1 VHETRRHRLIW
12 AAVGC
17 VHAVALGAV
26 WFGGNQRATEP
37 TREGGVQM
45 VSLVSDPIALP
56 GESKHGVGLG
66 AGSPQVAPVSLA
78 PLRASQVV
86 SVVTSAS
93 GADLRAASDVSVS
106 SDSAP
111 VLPQVAEVFLPPAFR
126 VHQEPTYPER
136 ARRAGVEGLVT
147 VRISLLAN
155 GEIAAV
161 AVVGSS
167 GSRLLDEAAV
177 AAARSSIFTPAA
189 RSGVPVSAE
198 ATATYRFELR

>member
-1 VHETRRHRLIW
+1 MHETRRHRLIW
-12 AAVGC
+12 VAVGC

-37 TREGGVQM
+37 TREGGVLII
-45 VSLVSDPIALP
+45 SLVSDPIALP

-66 AGSPQVAPVSLA
+66 AGSPQVVPVPLA
-78 PLRASQVV
+78 PERASHAE
-86 SVVTSAS
+86 SVVTSVS
-93 GADLRAASDVSVS
+93 GADLRAASDVTVS
-106 SDSAP
+106 ADSAP
-111 VLPQVAEVFLPPAFR
+111 TLPIVAEVFLPPAFR
-126 VHQEPTYPER
+126 VHQEPAYPER

-167 GSRLLDEAAV
+167 GSRLLDDAA
-177 AAARSSIFTPAA
+177 AEAARSSVFTPAVK
-189 RSGVPVSAE
+189 GGMPVPAE

>member
-1 VHETRRHRLIW
+1 MHESRRHRLIW

-37 TREGGVQM
+37 TREGGVQI
-45 VSLVSDPIALP
+45 VLLVSDPMALP
-56 GESKHGVGLG
+56 GESKHGVGVG
-66 AGSPQVAPVSLA
+66 AGSPQVAPVPVA
-78 PLRASQVV
+78 PERISHAVNTATSTLGAELRV
-86 SVVTSAS
+86 
-93 GADLRAASDVSVS
+93 ASDVSVS

-111 VLPQVAEVFLPPAFR
+111 TLPIVAEVFLPPAFR
-126 VHQEPTYPER
+126 VHQEPAYPER

-147 VRISLLAN
+147 VRISLSAS
-155 GEIAAV
+155 GEIAEV

-177 AAARSSIFTPAA
+177 AAARSSIFRPAA
-189 RSGVPVSAE
+189 RGGVPVSAE
-198 ATATYRFELR
+198 AVASYRFELR

>member
-12 AAVGC
+12 VAVGC

-37 TREGGVQM
+37 TREGGVLII
-45 VSLVSDPIALP
+45 SLVSDPIALP

-66 AGSPQVAPVSLA
+66 AGSPQVVPVPLA
-78 PLRASQVV
+78 PERASHAV
-86 SVVTSAS
+86 SVVTSIS
-93 GADLRAASDVSVS
+93 GADLRAASDVTVS
-106 SDSAP
+106 ADSAP
-111 VLPQVAEVFLPPAFR
+111 TLPIVAEVFLPPAFR
-126 VHQEPTYPER
+126 VHQEPAYPER

-167 GSRLLDEAAV
+167 GSRLLDDAA
-177 AAARSSIFTPAA
+177 AEAARSSIFTPAVK
-189 RSGVPVSAE
+189 GGMPVPAE

>member
-12 AAVGC
+12 VAVGC

-37 TREGGVQM
+37 TREGGVLII
-45 VSLVSDPIALP
+45 SLVSDPIALP

-66 AGSPQVAPVSLA
+66 AGSPQVVPVPLA
-78 PLRASQVV
+78 PERASHAE
-86 SVVTSAS
+86 SVVTSVS
-93 GADLRAASDVSVS
+93 GADLRAASDVTVS
-106 SDSAP
+106 ADSAP
-111 VLPQVAEVFLPPAFR
+111 TLPIVAEVFLPPAFR
-126 VHQEPTYPER
+126 VHQEPAYPER

-167 GSRLLDEAAV
+167 GSRLLDDAA
-177 AAARSSIFTPAA
+177 AEAARSSVFTPAVK
-189 RSGVPVSAE
+189 GGMPVPAE